1 VSSAELEAAWST
13 FTRGFFSPPNE
24 LTAVGDKAVESAL
37 AQAEAAWLATPPSPF
52 FVPVSVSGWA
62 YWYAV
67 CPDRE
72 QRLWVLDLIRAYIGS
87 WTDGQP
93 VLADSDMPMDA
104 AIRAL
109 TGPQGCAFRVRLPRN
124 ADSEARVRESLR
136 RLARSLAARP
146 HRRIQL
152 TSPLGRLIGDLSDA
166 CAAGARATAQD
177 AMAVLEQDY
186 RLARP
191 NKLFLRLQ
199 YLAAFELW
207 DSLRD
212 MAELP
217 DLIRLDLPVLASDAL
232 ARFAMARL
240 PLAAGLADF
249 KLATA
254 EFGCLIGSVA
264 MIRSAAGAQYYSYW
278 SLASGEAGESV
289 AARLLE
295 AGWLD
300 QARDRPGLAP
310 FLQSRLP
317 IAPTVSAVR
326 LADLQEALD
335 SGQLDTAI
343 DVLAVLTPSADQL
356 PVLIDLVTRTLSTRS
371 IRVLQ
376 DWREVLGESVIEDML
391 AARPTDS
398 QRGIA
403 FASESFGAAL
413 LSAFADDLPATERAR
428 MLEEL
433 SAATVS
439 RLMQAG
445 VLREVV
451 DIVRPLSRSISPILL
466 GDLIDLLLDMERDL
480 FAAAG
485 DVPGIQGLRL
495 IVVESWAL
503 GDESGDRRR
512 AARMIDLV
520 SRTLGAGVSQAVFA
534 EIAESLR
541 AAWDPFLTDAD
552 LPLGLEAIELL
563 AARQSGQSVAE
574 QAFASAILSRI
585 GVHNARRIEAAYL
598 ATAQALAP
606 EFGLELVIPAERE
619 ETQSVGAGHVHP
631 PDGTFVAIY
640 SLMEPAAARAAAII
654 RRWYPKI
661 RVETL
666 AGKVASDAL
675 RSAAMNADVL
685 VIADRAAAHAATD
698 ALKAARGGSPIWY
711 APGKGTASLIR
722 AVFKGFDESFG
733 AHVTEAQ
740 HGKAS

>member
-1 VSSAELEAAWST
+1 VSSAEPETTWSG

-24 LTAVGDKAVESAL
+24 LTAVGDKAVEITL

-52 FVPVSVSGWA
+52 FVPISVSGWT

-93 VLADSDMPMDA
+93 ILADSDMPMDA
-104 AIRAL
+104 AIQAL
-109 TGPQGCAFRVRLPRN
+109 TGPQGCAFRVRLPRS

-136 RLARSLAARP
+136 RLARSLASRP

-166 CAAGARATAQD
+166 CAAGAQASAQD
-177 AMAVLEQDY
+177 ALAVLEQDY

-217 DLIRLDLPVLASDAL
+217 DLIRLDRPVLASDAL

-240 PLAAGLADF
+240 PPAAGLANF
-249 KLATA
+249 KSATA

-264 MIRSAAGAQYYSYW
+264 MIRSPAGAQYYSYW
-278 SLASGEAGESV
+278 SLASGEAGETL

-300 QARDRPGLAP
+300 QACDRAGLAP
-310 FLQSRLP
+310 LLQSRRP
-317 IAPTVSAVR
+317 APATSAAR
-326 LADLQEALD
+326 LADLQGALD

-356 PVLIDLVTRTLSTRS
+356 PLLIDLVTRTLSTRS

-376 DWREVLGESVIEDML
+376 DWRGVLGESAIADVL
-391 AARPTDS
+391 TARPTDS

-413 LSAFADDLPATERAR
+413 RSAFADDLPASERAR
-428 MLEEL
+428 TLEEL
-433 SAATVS
+433 SAAAVS

-466 GDLIDLLLDMERDL
+466 DDLIDLLLDMERDL

-485 DVPGIQGLRL
+485 DVPGIQDLRL

-512 AARMIDLV
+512 AARMVDLV
-520 SRTLGAGVSQAVFA
+520 SRTLSAGVSQAVFG

-541 AAWDPFLTDAD
+541 AAWDPFLTDAE

-574 QAFASAILSRI
+574 QAFASSILSRI
-585 GVHNARRIEAAYL
+585 GAHNAHRIEAAYL

-606 EFGLELVIPAERE
+606 EFGLELVIPAEPE
-619 ETQSVGAGHVHP
+619 ETQPVGAGHVHP

-666 AGKVASDAL
+666 AGKVANDAL
-675 RSAAMNADVL
+675 RSAAVNADVL

-698 ALKAARGGSPIWY
+698 ALKAARGGSPICY
-711 APGKGTASLIR
+711 APGKGTASLIK
-722 AVFKGFDESFG
+722 AVLKGINEGFG
-733 AHVTEAQ
+733 AQLAEAQ
-740 HGKAS
+740 HGTAS